1 MDVRVEVERRTE
13 VTGVTSSGLYICCP
27 FHDDEN
33 PSLGVDTRR
42 GIFHCFS
49 CGESGTIYKLLAKI
63 DGVSV
68 DEIRGQYQE
77 EWKAQRVLEDIE
89 DQLFDQAFED
99 VEGSLPH
106 LTRRYKE
113 ESFNRAFPLLETSE
127 EGTAYMHMRGLSDE
141 TIEMFDLRWG
151 LAGRYAG
158 RVIIPVYDDVGKL
171 LSYTGRAINPSV
183 QPKTRKPR
191 GNKALYTLF
200 GMYHLWLANDIKRK
214 WETPLILV
222 EGEIDSMY
230 LQQMDFPAVAT
241 MGTSTLTSPQIDL
254 IVDHGRRVLLMFDG
268 DDAGRKATISAKAKL
283 EKFLPVSVAEL
294 PEGKDPNDLNQRDAW
309 KLCWSFRNE
318 R

>member
-1 MDVRVEVERRTE
+1 MDIRAELEHRTE

-33 PSLGVDTRR
+33 PSLGVETRR

-49 CGESGTIYKLLAKI
+49 CGESGTIYKLLAKL

-68 DEIRGQYQE
+68 DEIQEHYRE

-99 VEGSLPH
+99 VEGSLPY

-113 ESFNRAFPLLETSE
+113 DSFNRAFRPLETSD
-127 EGTAYMHMRGLSDE
+127 EGTSYMRMRGLDQE
-141 TIEMFDLRWG
+141 TIEIFDLRWG

-171 LSYTGRAINPSV
+171 LSYTGRAINPNV

-200 GMYHLWLANDIKRK
+200 GMYQQWLVNDIKRK

-222 EGEIDSMY
+222 EGEIDAMY
-230 LQQMDFPAVAT
+230 LYQLCFPAVAT
-241 MGTSTLTSPQIDL
+241 MGTSTLTAPQVDL
-254 IVDHGRRVLLMFDG
+254 IVEHGTKVLLMFDG
-268 DDAGRKATISAKAKL
+268 DDAGRKATVSAKARL

-294 PEGKDPNDLNQRDAW
+294 PEGKDPNDLSPREAW
-309 KLCWSFRNE
+309 KLCWSFRKG
-318 R
+318 